1 MFIKKR
7 EKICICLSVCI
18 GLYDVKMLR
27 FAWLLFLYC
36 LFIWVKPVKER
47 TNFPNYRVAGYQKMW
62 RKKNFADRA
71 KERDECKSKLY

>member
-1 MFIKKR
+1 MSTKK
-7 EKICICLSVCI
+7 EKKYASVCI
-18 GLYDVKMLR
+18 GLYDVEMLR

-47 TNFPNYRVAGYQKMW
+47 TNVANYRVAALPKMC

-71 KERDECKSKLY
+71 KDRDECKSKLN